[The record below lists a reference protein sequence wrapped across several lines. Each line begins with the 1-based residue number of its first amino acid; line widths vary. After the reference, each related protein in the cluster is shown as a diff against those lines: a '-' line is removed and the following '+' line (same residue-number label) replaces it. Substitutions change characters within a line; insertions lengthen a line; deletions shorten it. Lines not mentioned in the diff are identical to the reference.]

1 MRNTH
6 KFGRMAI
13 PMPIILYL
21 AFTIHVTLANNYE
34 PTEKILLNCG
44 GASNGSDAD
53 GRKWTTDVGS
63 KYLSTTGKSTTSQ
76 AATQEPSV
84 PQVPCMTAR
93 VFHTNF
99 TYKIP
104 VVPGRKFVRLYFYPV
119 SYAGLN
125 VFDGIFSVTVGSY
138 TLLNN
143 FSAAQTAEAL
153 NFAFLVK
160 EYLINVDGQTLDIS
174 FIPSTKAP
182 KTYAFVNGIEIVSMP
197 DIYSSID
204 GTLMIVGQ
212 NSAFYIGNNTAL
224 ENVYRLN
231 VGGKHIPPPHD
242 TGLDRSWKD
251 DTPYLYG
258 AAYGVSYYAENM
270 TIQYPTSMPTYV
282 APVDVYA
289 TARSMGPYTPINLN
303 YNLTWIFSVDSGFSY
318 LFRLHFCEIQANIT
332 KVNQVVFDI
341 FLYNQTAEKGADV
354 IAWASFEVGG
364 ASHPYG
370 VPVYKDYVVLIPN
383 GSPQQDVWLALH
395 PNNDGKPTFADVI
408 LNGVEI
414 FKVNDSNGNLAGLN
428 PIPDVIDPTRTR
440 PSSCDGKLKNQK
452 AIIIEG
458 VSGGI
463 VLVIIIGYFLIV
475 ASRHRRGKDL
485 SARVV
490 PSGWHPEL
498 RGNLCR
504 HFSFVE
510 INAATKNFDEALL
523 LGFGG
528 FGKVYKGEI
537 DNGATKVA
545 IKRGN
550 SLSGQGVHE
559 FQTEIE
565 TLSKL
570 RHLHLVSLIGY
581 CEENCEMI
589 LVYDYMAHG
598 TLREHLYKTQKPPLS
613 WMRRL
618 EICIGAA
625 RGLHYLHTGAKHTII
640 HRDVKTTN
648 ILLDEKWVAKVS
660 DFGLSKISFA
670 LDKTHVTTVV
680 KGSYGYLD
688 PEYLL
693 LQQLTE
699 KSDVYSFGVV
709 LFEVLCARSVLDRTL
724 PEEQVSLAEWAV
736 HCHKNGTLD
745 QIIDPYLK
753 GKIALE
759 SFKQFTRIAIK
770 CMADQGI
777 DRPYMDEVLWN
788 LEFSLQLQRS
798 AEESNKGI
806 GGNHIEEEPY
816 VPCQWKKDLDASPSF
831 NGGGGSLSKEDRSL
845 KLNGGRLWTGF
856 F

>member
-1 MRNTH
+1 MT
-6 KFGRMAI
+6 I
-13 PMPIILYL
+13 PITIILYL
-21 AFTIHVTLANNYE
+21 AFTIHLNLANNYVQS
-34 PTEKILLNCG
+34 EKILLNYG
-44 GASNGSDAD
+44 GASNGSDTNAI
-53 GRKWTTDVGS
+53 
-63 KYLSTTGKSTTSQ
+63 GKSTTSQ

-93 VFHTNF
+93 VFYTNF

-104 VVPGRKFVRLYFYPV
+104 VVPGRKFVC
-119 SYAGLN
+119 LN
-125 VFDGIFSVTVGSY
+125 VFDGIFSVTVGPY

-153 NFAFLVK
+153 NFAFVVK
-160 EYLINVDGQTLDIS
+160 EYLINIDGQTLDIS
-174 FIPSTKAP
+174 FTPSDKAP
-182 KTYAFVNGIEIVSMP
+182 KKYAFVNGIEIVSTP

-212 NSAFYIGNNTAL
+212 NSVFYIGNNTAL

-231 VGGKHIPPPHD
+231 AGGKHIPPSHD

-258 AAYGVSYYAENM
+258 ATYGVSSYAENM
-270 TIQYPTSMPTYV
+270 TIQYPTSMPTYI

-289 TARSMGPYTPINLN
+289 TARSMGPYSPINLN
-303 YNLTWIFSVDSGFSY
+303 YNLTWIFSVNSGFSY
-318 LFRLHFCEIQANIT
+318 L
-332 KVNQVVFDI
+332 VNQIVFDI
-341 FLYNQTAEKGADV
+341 FLYNQTAQKGADV
-354 IAWASFEVGG
+354 IAWASVETGG
-364 ASHPYG
+364 ASQLHG

-428 PIPDVIDPTRTR
+428 PIPDVIDPTRAR

-452 AIIIEG
+452 AIIIGG

-463 VLVIIIGYFLIV
+463 VLVVVIGYFLIV
-475 ASRHRRGKDL
+475 VSRHRHGKDL

-490 PSGWHPEL
+490 PSAWHPEL
-498 RGNLCR
+498 RGILCR
-504 HFSFVE
+504 HFSFAE

-550 SLSGQGVHE
+550 LLFGQR
-559 FQTEIE
+559 
-565 TLSKL
+565 K
-570 RHLHLVSLIGY
+570 
-581 CEENCEMI
+581 NCEMI
-589 LVYDYMAHG
+589 LVYDYMAH
-598 TLREHLYKTQKPPLS
+598 Q
-613 WMRRL
+613 RL

-648 ILLDEKWVAKVS
+648 ILLDEKRVAKVS
-660 DFGLSKISFA
+660 DFGLSKMYPT
-670 LDKTHVTTVV
+670 LDKTHVTTDV
-680 KGSYGYLD
+680 KGTFGYLD
-688 PEYLL
+688 PEYIL
-693 LQQLTE
+693 LQQLIE
-699 KSDVYSFGVV
+699 RSDVYSFGVV
-709 LFEVLCARSVLDRTL
+709 LFEILCARPVLDTTL
-724 PEEQVSLAEWAV
+724 LEEQVSLAEWATQ
-736 HCHKNGTLD
+736 CHEKGLLD
-745 QIIDPYLK
+745 QIIDLYLK
-753 GKIALE
+753 GKITLE
-759 SFKQFTRIAIK
+759 SFKQFTGIAIK

-777 DRPYMDEVLWN
+777 DRPYMDEVL
-788 LEFSLQLQRS
+788 
-798 AEESNKGI
+798 
-806 GGNHIEEEPY
+806 
-816 VPCQWKKDLDASPSF
+816 
-831 NGGGGSLSKEDRSL
+831 
-845 KLNGGRLWTGF
+845 
-856 F
+856 

>member
-1 MRNTH
+1 MT
-6 KFGRMAI
+6 I
-13 PMPIILYL
+13 PITIILYL
-21 AFTIHVTLANNYE
+21 AFTIHLNLANNYVRAQ
-34 PTEKILLNCG
+34 KILLNCG
-44 GASNGSDAD
+44 GSSNGSDTD
-53 GRKWTTDVGS
+53 GRKWATDVGS
-63 KYLSTTGKSTTSQ
+63 KYLSAIGKSTTSQ
-76 AATQEPSV
+76 ATTQEPSV
-84 PQVPCMTAR
+84 PQVPCTTAW
-93 VFHTNF
+93 VFYTNF

-104 VVPGRKFVRLYFYPV
+104 VVPGRKFFRLYFYHV

-125 VFDGIFSVTVGSY
+125 VFDGIFSVTVGPY

-153 NFAFLVK
+153 NFAFFVK
-160 EYLINVDGQTLDIS
+160 KYLINVDGQTLDIS
-174 FIPSTKAP
+174 FIPSNKAP
-182 KTYAFVNGIEIVSMP
+182 KKYAFVNGIEIVSTA

-212 NSAFYIGNNTAL
+212 NSIFYIGNNTAL

-231 VGGKHIPPPHD
+231 VGGKHILPSHD

-258 AAYGVSYYAENM
+258 ATYGVSSYAENM
-270 TIQYPTSMPTYV
+270 TIQYPTSMPTYI

-289 TARSMGPYTPINLN
+289 TARSIGPYTPINLN
-303 YNLTWIFSVDSGFSY
+303 YNLTWIFLVDSGFSY
-318 LFRLHFCEIQANIT
+318 LVRLHFCEIQADIT
-332 KVNQVVFDI
+332 MVNQIVFDI
-341 FLYNQTAEKGADV
+341 FLYNQTAQKGADV
-354 IAWASFEVGG
+354 IAWASVETGG
-364 ASHPYG
+364 ASQPHG

-428 PIPDVIDPTRTR
+428 PIPDVIDPTRAR
-440 PSSCDGKLKNQK
+440 PSSCDGELNNQK
-452 AIIIEG
+452 AIIIGG

-463 VLVIIIGYFLIV
+463 VLVVVIGYFLIV
-475 ASRHRRGKDL
+475 TSRHRHGKDL

-490 PSGWHPEL
+490 PSVWYPEL
-498 RGNLCR
+498 RGILCR
-504 HFSFVE
+504 HFSFAE
-510 INAATKNFDEALL
+510 INAATKNFNEALL

-528 FGKVYKGEI
+528 FGKVYKGKI

-545 IKRGN
+545 IKLRN
-550 SLSGQGVHE
+550 LLSGQGVHE
-559 FQTEIE
+559 FHIEIE
-565 TLSKL
+565 MLSKL
-570 RHLHLVSLIGY
+570 RHLHPVSLIGY

-613 WMRRL
+613 WKQRL

-660 DFGLSKISFA
+660 DFGLSKMYPT

-680 KGSYGYLD
+680 KGSFGYLD
-688 PEYLL
+688 PEYIL

-699 KSDVYSFGVV
+699 RSDVYSFGVV
-709 LFEVLCARSVLDRTL
+709 LFEILCARPVLDTTL
-724 PEEQVSLAEWAV
+724 PEEQVSLAEWATQ
-736 HCHKNGTLD
+736 CHEKGILD

-759 SFKQFTRIAIK
+759 SFKQFTGIAIK

-788 LEFSLQLQRS
+788 LEFSLQLRRS

-806 GGNHIEEEPY
+806 GGNYIEEEPY
-816 VPCQWKKDLDASPSF
+816 VPCKWKKDLDASLTF
-831 NGGGGSLSKEDRSL
+831 NGGGGPLSEGDRSL
-845 KLNGGRLWTGF
+845 
-856 F
+856 